1 MSSESDLQKA
11 LRLVREGAARIA
23 RHHELIAEL
32 RAEGQSATIAERI
45 LAEFEKIQSARLTEL
60 GKFGA
65 KARATA
71 EKEASSAIE
80 GSAPATSNVAAKT
93 PG

>member
-45 LAEFEKIQSARLTEL
+45 LAEFEKIQSARLAEL

-65 KARATA
+65 KARTTA
-71 EKEASSAIE
+71 EQQASSGIE
-80 GSAPATSNVAAKT
+80 GPPPPASKVEAKT